1 MKNIIKKS
9 TLTYVLAVCIL
20 AISYLS
26 SCKKTVYPLLVNPG
40 LNIAGYFE
48 ANAQFSLFD
57 QILEKTGYAGFLG
70 AYGAYTVFAPNNDAV
85 NLYLKSMGKTTVDQ
99 VNIDTLKD
107 MVKFHIIQDT
117 ITTGGFKDGKLA
129 TPTIYGQYI
138 TTGAVN
144 IGGVSSYIVNQQALV
159 LQSNILLGNGIV
171 HAIDHVLRPAKFT
184 IAQLL
189 EKNTKYSIFY
199 QALRATTFYDTLNVA
214 PANATNKARPYLTV
228 LAVSDSVFNT
238 IGITSYNSQ
247 ADITHSLKYKYSNTG
262 NPANAADSLYKYVA
276 YHILP
281 EFSFLSDIISTPSH
295 NTLAP
300 QEVITDELIGTTI
313 LINNDTFNGVLE
325 PGIPVDRA
333 NSNIPATNGV
343 LHSTKQNYKI
353 KVRSPTRVDWDLAD
367 QPEFRSQTTIFRR
380 ANKGTVNYSGPAVF
394 TNITINGGYI
404 SYFCEAST
412 TTRFYWWDDELIIG
426 NFRPTTG
433 QMTQLIFKTPTII
446 KGKYKVWFMWR
457 TSSQK
462 SGAQFFFDG
471 GNGVQQPLQN
481 IITAWTNNMPS
492 NSSTDTGPVLESK
505 GYKRYSAA
513 ANTDNTQIAILL
525 GVVDVQTTDKH
536 LLIMNAIGGGAT
548 ATTTADMIQF
558 IPIDQDQLNPRF
570 NRDGTLF
577 TKL

>member
-1 MKNIIKKS
+1 MKSIIKKS

-40 LNIAGYFE
+40 LNITGYFE
-48 ANAQFSLFD
+48 ANPQFSLFD

-85 NLYLKSMGKTTVDQ
+85 NAYLKGMGKTTVDQ

-144 IGGVSSYIVNQQALV
+144 ISGVSSYIVNQQALV

-171 HAIDHVLRPAKFT
+171 HAIDHVLKPAKFT
-184 IAQLL
+184 IAQLV
-189 EKNTKYSIFY
+189 EKNPKYSIFY
-199 QALRATTFYDTLNVA
+199 QALKATTFYDTLNVA
-214 PANATNKARPYLTV
+214 PANATNKARPYLTM

-238 IGITSYNSQ
+238 IGITSY
-247 ADITHSLKYKYSNTG
+247 ATLKTKYSNTG
-262 NPANAADSLYKYVA
+262 NPANPADSLYKYVA

-300 QEVITDELIGTTI
+300 QEVITDALIGTTI

-325 PGIPVDRA
+325 PGVPVDRA

-380 ANKGTVNYSGPAVF
+380 AGKSTVAYNGPLAF
-394 TNITINGGYI
+394 TNITINGGNI
-404 SYFCEAST
+404 SYFCESST
-412 TTRFYWWDDELIIG
+412 TSRFYWWDDELVIT

-433 QMTQLIFKTPTII
+433 QMTQVIFKTPTII

-457 TSSQK
+457 TSTSK
-462 SGAQFFFDG
+462 PGAQFFFDG

-481 IITAWTNNMPS
+481 IITAFTNNMPS
-492 NSSTDTGPVLESK
+492 GSSTDTGPVLESK

-513 ANTDNTQIAILL
+513 PNTDNVMISILL

-536 LLIMNAIGGGAT
+536 LLYMNAIGT
-548 ATTTADMIQF
+548 AAAGSITADMIQF
-558 IPIDQDQLNPRF
+558 IPVDQDQLNPRF

-577 TKL
+577 TKP